1 MDPKKG
7 DVTCTACAGTMLLEF
22 GLLSALTGD
31 RQWVDMASRAAEVRA
46 CCASPASA
54 PCCVLNLGLGRGEKE
69 AERAHRR
76 LAGGSTAQWQQERS
90 HL

>member
-46 CCASPASA
+46 CCASPA
-54 PCCVLNLGLGRGEKE
+54 
-69 AERAHRR
+69 
-76 LAGGSTAQWQQERS
+76 
-90 HL
+90 